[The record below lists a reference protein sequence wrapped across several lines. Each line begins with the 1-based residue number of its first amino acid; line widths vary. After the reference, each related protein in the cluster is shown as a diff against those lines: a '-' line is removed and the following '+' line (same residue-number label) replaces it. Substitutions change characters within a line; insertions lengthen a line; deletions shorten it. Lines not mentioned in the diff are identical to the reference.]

1 MDAIYFIPI
10 SKSGTFTSS
19 NSTDSLLSKIS
30 QLVEKIMSKI
40 HAFFDKVPANIKE
53 FRQMY
58 DLPKGAE
65 IVDMQ
70 SPVKNDQAVFG

>member
-19 NSTDSLLSKIS
+19 NSTDSLLNKIS
-30 QLVEKIMSKI
+30 QLVEGIMSKI
-40 HAFFDKVPANIKE
+40 HAFFDQEPADIKE
-53 FRQMY
+53 LREMF
-58 DLPKGAE
+58 DLPKGVD

-70 SPVKNDQAVFG
+70 SPVKNHQVVF